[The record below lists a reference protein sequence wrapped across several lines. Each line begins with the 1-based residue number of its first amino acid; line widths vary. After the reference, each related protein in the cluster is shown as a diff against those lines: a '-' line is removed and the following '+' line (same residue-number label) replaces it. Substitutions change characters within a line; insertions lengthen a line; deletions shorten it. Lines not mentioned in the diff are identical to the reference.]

1 MHHDKGVAVE
11 LELSNQTYGD
21 TCVVHVTGE
30 IDLATAPALRR
41 YLDEQI
47 AKGCRELVVDIE
59 GVTLLDSTGLGVLV
73 GRRKVMRAN
82 GNEMRVVGARDRVLK
97 VLVITGLD
105 RVFEVSA
112 VH

>member
-1 MHHDKGVAVE
+1 ME

-21 TCVVHVTGE
+21 TCVVHVPGE
-30 IDLATAPALRR
+30 IDLATAPALGRF
-41 YLDEQI
+41 LDEHI
-47 AKGCRELVVDIE
+47 AKGVRELVVDIE

-73 GRRKVMRAN
+73 GRLKLMRAN
-82 GNEMRVVGARDRVLK
+82 GNDMRVVGARDRVLK

-105 RVFEVSA
+105 QVFEVSK

>member
-1 MHHDKGVAVE
+1 M
-11 LELSNQTYGD
+11 
-21 TCVVHVTGE
+21 
-30 IDLATAPALRR
+30 
-41 YLDEQI
+41 
-47 AKGCRELVVDIE
+47 
-59 GVTLLDSTGLGVLV
+59 
-73 GRRKVMRAN
+73 GRLKVMRAN